1 MQANQSYTYN
11 TALDTRAKSLQTG
24 KKATL
29 NSGVA
34 FFVTPASNLLLNQ
47 NKINKTNNTMV
58 KTNQFSSKGA
68 YVQPYC
74 KSVTLQARD
83 TILSASNY
91 GDVGAA
97 GGTGIYDDSE
107 EDERM

>member
-11 TALDTRAKSLQTG
+11 TALDTRVKSLQTG
-24 KKATL
+24 EKATL

-34 FFVTPASNLLLNQ
+34 FFVTPASNLLLNR

-68 YVQPYC
+68 YVQPDC
-74 KSVTLQARD
+74 KSVQIQTRQTVLAGSNFNQRWNTEVIGED
-83 TILSASNY
+83 T
-91 GDVGAA
+91 
-97 GGTGIYDDSE
+97 E
-107 EDERM
+107 EVDL